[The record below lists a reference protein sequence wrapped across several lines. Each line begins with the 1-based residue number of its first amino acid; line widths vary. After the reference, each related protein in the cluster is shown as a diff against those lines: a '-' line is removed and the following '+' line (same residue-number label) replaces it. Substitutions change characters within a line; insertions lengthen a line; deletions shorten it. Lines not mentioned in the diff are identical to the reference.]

1 MHNNHNMWYMLT
13 VDANTVII
21 PSMAKR
27 EMTVAELV
35 KKAGKARWEKMS
47 PDERAETISRMNAAR
62 WKGRTDEQ
70 KRAETLAARIAR
82 KKKARK
88 RK

>member
-1 MHNNHNMWYMLT
+1 MGAH
-13 VDANTVII
+13 TVII
-21 PSMAKR
+21 PAMAKK

-47 PDERAETISRMNAAR
+47 PEERAEAVSRMNAAR
-62 WKGRTDEQ
+62 WKDRTPEQ
-70 KRAETLAARIAR
+70 RQAETEAARVAR